1 MESSCDVEAKWIAL
15 DLSMQRM
22 YRSKIVSRGV
32 KMALLTV
39 LCYPLLVLGQEP
51 LDGVTPD
58 GYFQQTVDHFIDVK
72 LEDER
77 HELHGDITT
86 SYVNNSPDTLSF
98 LWIHLWPNAYESGE
112 SALAKQ
118 EFRNGNLFMFWAM
131 QRDLGGIDS
140 LAFQIN
146 GNDASW
152 GFHPEHRDIAKL
164 ELLEP
169 LLPGNEVQYTTPFRV
184 RIPSGRISR
193 LGHIGESYQ
202 MTQWYPKPAVYDR
215 DGWHEMPY
223 LNQGEFYSEYGSFD
237 VSITL
242 PSNYVVGATG
252 DLNPD
257 QANNAA
263 ELTFLDSLVLQTE
276 RSLNEAFFES
286 DSLADKKDEFPL
298 SSTRLKTLRFQQQNV
313 HDFAWF
319 ADKRWMV
326 LKGSVELPNSKRQ
339 VTTWAMFTPNQA
351 EYWKESLEYIADGTY
366 AYSKWNGDY
375 PYNHVT
381 AVDGTISA
389 GGGMEYPNVTVIG
402 QVGSDLSL
410 ETVIVHEVGHNWFYG
425 ILGSNERTHA
435 WMDEGINSFNETRYF
450 VEKYGEDLGLGGLK
464 SEMTPLMQKLDL
476 NRYSYQSQDQLAYLL
491 SARML
496 GDQPMQC
503 HSDDFTSINYGTIVY
518 KKSAAAFEYLRQAI
532 GTEVFDA
539 GMQSYF
545 EAWKFKHPGPQDLRD
560 ALERAADTDLS
571 WFFEDVIQTT
581 GVTDYAL
588 TRLRRPNDATAS
600 QWQATVKNR
609 GDVPGPFSLSGQ
621 LDDATWVDLGW
632 YTGVSHG
639 QARTIAIPASDDQGR
654 SFKQIRLDASESMLE
669 YERHNNSMRTRGLL
683 RKVEPLSI
691 RMLTRLDRSDR
702 TQVSWLPA
710 VGWNAHDAATLGV
723 VLHNTVIPMRDFE
736 WMLMPMWS
744 TERNQPVGMARVA
757 YHMNQWRLEGQ
768 LRHFGDVGLEG
779 HHTREYT
786 RSNLRLTGDFN
797 RHPSRPLSSQLNLDW
812 IDVRSSFTYDP
823 DALDPGFAPPNM
835 EFHQAMRLIYR
846 VKQQKP
852 RVKQVWQ
859 LRASA
864 VGVAQQMMNS
874 DWLGIYQSPGLFPE
888 KDKASVTMEGLWKRK
903 QVVRE
908 NGRSWNFRLYAGVV
922 LGDEGVYTLANMG
935 VTGSMDPLKDHLFF
949 NRAESSRL
957 NLVAF
962 EQGGLTHWWRDD
974 LNQNYRSMASVK
986 VSRDLFA
993 GVSAYGG
1000 MLLLNDYGVFS
1011 TGIEWDL
1018 NVLKIQVPLYSFN
1031 GLVDSTNEFTLK
1043 DWPITLVFDLER
1055 LSPYRLL
1062 RNGNVG
1068 FGR

>member
-1 MESSCDVEAKWIAL
+1 
-15 DLSMQRM
+15 M
-22 YRSKIVSRGV
+22 YIFKNVSRV
-32 KMALLTV
+32 WKMALLTV
-39 LCYPLLVLGQEP
+39 LFCPMLVSGQEP
-51 LDGVTPD
+51 LERLVQD
-58 GYFQQTVDHFIDVK
+58 GYFQQTVDHVIDVQ

-77 HELHGDITT
+77 HELHGEITT
-86 SYVNNSPDTLSF
+86 LYVNNSPDTLDF

-146 GNDASW
+146 GTAATW
-152 GFHPEHRDIAKL
+152 GFHPEHRDIARL

-202 MTQWYPKPAVYDR
+202 LTQWYPKPAVYDR

-252 DLNPD
+252 DLNPS
-257 QANNAA
+257 QADNAA
-263 ELTFLDSLVLQTE
+263 ELTFMDSLVLQTE

-286 DSLADKKDEFPL
+286 DSIAEKKDEFPL

-402 QVGSDLSL
+402 RVGSDLSL

-539 GMQSYF
+539 GMQAYF
-545 EAWKFKHPGPQDLRD
+545 EAWKFKHPSPQDLRNT
-560 ALERAADTDLS
+560 LERAADTDLS

-621 LDDATWVDLGW
+621 VDDTTWVDLGW
-632 YTGVSHG
+632 HAGVSSG
-639 QARTIAIPASDDQGR
+639 QARTVTIPSSDEQGR
-654 SFKQIRLDASESMLE
+654 PFKQIRLDASESMLE

-702 TQVSWLPA
+702 TQVNWLPA

-768 LRHFGDVGLEG
+768 LRHFGDAGLEG

-786 RSNLRLTGDFN
+786 RSNLRLTGNFN

-812 IDVRSSFTYDP
+812 IDVRSAFRYDP
-823 DALDPGFAPPNM
+823 DALDPGFAPESR
-835 EFHQAMRLIYR
+835 EFHQAMRLNYR
-846 VKQQKP
+846 VNQQKP

-864 VGVAQQMMNS
+864 VGVAQSMMNS
-874 DWLGIYQSPGLFPE
+874 NWLGIYQTPGLFPE
-888 KDKASVTMEGLWKRK
+888 KDSASVTLEGLWERK

-908 NGRSWNFRLYAGVV
+908 NGNSWNFRLYAGVV
-922 LGDEGVYTLANMG
+922 LGAEGVYTLANMG
-935 VTGSMDPLKDHLFF
+935 VTGSRDPLKDHLFF
-949 NRAESSRL
+949 NRSESSRF
-957 NLVAF
+957 NHVAH
-962 EQGGLTHWWRDD
+962 EQGGLTHWWNDA
-974 LNQNYRSMASVK
+974 LNQNYRCMASVK

-993 GVSAYGG
+993 GLSAYGG
-1000 MLLLNDYGVFS
+1000 VLLLNDDEIFS
-1011 TGIEWDL
+1011 AGIEWDL
-1018 NVLKIQVPLYSFN
+1018 NILKIQVPLYSIN
-1031 GLVDSTNEFTLK
+1031 GLVDSSNQFTLK
-1043 DWPITLVFDLER
+1043 DWPVTLVFDLER
-1055 LSPYRLL
+1055 LSPYRLI

-1068 FGR
+1068 IGR

>member
-1 MESSCDVEAKWIAL
+1 
-15 DLSMQRM
+15 
-22 YRSKIVSRGV
+22 
-32 KMALLTV
+32 MALFTV

-58 GYFQQTVDHFIDVK
+58 EYFQQTVDHFIDVK